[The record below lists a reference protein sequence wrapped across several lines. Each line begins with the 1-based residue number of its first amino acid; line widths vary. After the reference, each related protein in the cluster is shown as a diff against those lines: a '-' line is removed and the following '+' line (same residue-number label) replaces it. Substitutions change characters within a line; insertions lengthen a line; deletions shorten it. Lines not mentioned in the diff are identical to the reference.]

1 VSISANVSVIGS
13 EGGDRRR
20 LATQEVEM
28 RYLLLIYGDE
38 TRGMSMGED
47 QQKALLDEWM
57 QYTEEIR
64 GAGAAVAGD
73 ALQPT
78 STATTVTRGD
88 DGAALVTDGPFAE
101 TREQLGGYYLLD
113 VKDLDEAIEWAR
125 KCPGSRTGKIELRP
139 INEFDSA

>member
-1 VSISANVSVIGS
+1 M
-13 EGGDRRR
+13 
-20 LATQEVEM
+20 Q
-28 RYLLLIYGDE
+28 YLLLIYGDE
-38 TRGMSMGED
+38 TRGMSMSEEA
-47 QQKALLDEWM
+47 QQALLAEWF

-64 GAGAAVAGD
+64 GAGAALGGD

-88 DGAALVTDGPFAE
+88 DGGALVTDGPFAE

-125 KCPGSRTGKIELRP
+125 KCPGSKTGKIELRP
-139 INEFDSA
+139 IHQFDKA